1 MKYLVFSVVSL
12 SILMGSCRLDSFL
25 YNPDELEEYKF
36 DAYEGE
42 TRFDL
47 DPSYAIDPSLIDL
60 FTLTSGPTDDQE
72 TIYAVY
78 VGDKARIAT
87 DTVILYCHGNAA
99 HMDAYWPRA
108 KLLANLGSKNRYGVL
123 MMDYRGYGKS
133 SGTPTEKG
141 LYYDVDACMEW
152 LKGQGLTSD
161 RLVIYGFSM
170 GSAPATELT
179 NKVRT
184 LQPNKLIL
192 EAPFASSDFFA
203 QSISKMSMPASFF
216 NNLEI
221 DNAEE
226 IKTVEEPFLW
236 LHGIEDDFVGIEHG
250 EAIVRNY
257 SGQKLVTRRVV
268 GGEHSTVPIAMGLDL
283 YSQTVL
289 DFIEN

>member
-1 MKYLVFSVVSL
+1 MKYLFFSVLLL
-12 SILMGSCRLDSFL
+12 SVLMGSCRLDSFL
-25 YNPDELEEYKF
+25 YNPDEIEEYKF
-36 DAYEGE
+36 DDYEGE
-42 TRFDL
+42 TRFEVDS
-47 DPSYAIDPSLIDL
+47 SYDINSSLVDL
-60 FTLTSGPTDDQE
+60 FTLASGEE

-78 VGDKARIAT
+78 IGDQSRITT

-108 KLLANLGSKNRYGVL
+108 KVLANVGGKNRYGVL

-133 SGTPTEKG
+133 TGTPTESGLYEDVDVCMQWLKNKG
-141 LYYDVDACMEW
+141 LTD
-152 LKGQGLTSD
+152 D

-179 NKVRT
+179 NKPRT

-226 IKTVEEPFLW
+226 IKTIEEPFLW
-236 LHGIEDDFVGIEHG
+236 FHGIADDFVGIEHG
-250 EAIVRNY
+250 EEIVKNY
-257 SGQKLVTRRVV
+257 QGSKLVMKRVP
-268 GGEHSTVPIAMGLDL
+268 GGEHSTVPPVMGLDI